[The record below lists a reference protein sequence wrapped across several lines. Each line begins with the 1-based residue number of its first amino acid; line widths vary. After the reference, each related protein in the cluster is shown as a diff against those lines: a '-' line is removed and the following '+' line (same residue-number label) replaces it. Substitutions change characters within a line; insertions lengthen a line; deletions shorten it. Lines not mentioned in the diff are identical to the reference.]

1 MKKLLKAALIRAIRT
16 FAQGALAIIGTNAL
30 LLSDVNWLM
39 VFSGGA
45 LAAVISLL
53 MSLAGLPEVKNE
65 DSTGIPDKE

>member
-1 MKKLLKAALIRAIRT
+1 MKKLLKAALIRSIRT

-30 LLSDVNWLM
+30 ILQDVNWVV

-53 MSLAGLPEVKNE
+53 MSLAGLPEA
-65 DSTGIPDKE
+65 KEE